1 MPNHI
6 HGIIVIQPHGPL
18 GARRGAACCAPTQA
32 SKPRKYGNLGVDSLA
47 IVVRS
52 FKSAASRQINLLRQ
66 TPATPVWQRND
77 YEHVVRNEDDV
88 NRIRQY
94 IVDNPARWSEDEYYR
109 S

>member
-1 MPNHI
+1 
-6 HGIIVIQPHGPL
+6 
-18 GARRGAACCAPTQA
+18 
-32 SKPRKYGNLGVDSLA
+32 VDSLA

-77 YEHVVRNEDDV
+77 YEHAVRNEDDV

-109 S
+109 M